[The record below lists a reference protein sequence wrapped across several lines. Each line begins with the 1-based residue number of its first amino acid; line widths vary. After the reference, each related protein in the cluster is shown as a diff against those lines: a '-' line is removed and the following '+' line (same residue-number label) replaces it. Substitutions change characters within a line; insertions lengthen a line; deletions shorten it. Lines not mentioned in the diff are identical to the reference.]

1 MNVKRGSVVSHAMA
15 QQWGTGKVVEVNDY
29 MATIRFSD
37 GMVRK
42 IISSHFTDLRPAD
55 PATYTP
61 PAKTTKGR
69 GKGTRVRSTTTSV
82 KAKAKAKAKKPV
94 ATPAAPQPGA

>member
-15 QQWGTGKVVEVNDY
+15 QQWGTGKVVEVDDFK
-29 MATIRFSD
+29 ATIRFSD

-61 PAKTTKGR
+61 PAKASKGR
-69 GKGTRVRSTTTSV
+69 AKGTRVRTTTPKV
-82 KAKAKAKAKKPV
+82 NAKTKKP
-94 ATPAAPQPGA
+94 AAPPAAPQPGA

>member
-61 PAKTTKGR
+61 PTKVKGRAKVTRVRTKTTKD
-69 GKGTRVRSTTTSV
+69 
-82 KAKAKAKAKKPV
+82 KKPTAKP
-94 ATPAAPQPGA
+94 ATRQPGV

>member
-15 QQWGTGKVVEVNDY
+15 QQWGTGKVVEVNDFK
-29 MATIRFSD
+29 ATIRFSD

-55 PATYTP
+55 PASYTP
-61 PAKTTKGR
+61 PAKEAKGR
-69 GKGTRVRSTTTSV
+69 AKGTRVRTRT
-82 KAKAKAKAKKPV
+82 AKVKKPAAKP
-94 ATPAAPQPGA
+94 ATPHPGA